1 MASGAETM
9 TSYAVHTR
17 ETAPA
22 ASQALLE
29 GVRRANGFV
38 PNILAIFAEE
48 PAVLRGYLSM
58 SEAFDSSSLDN
69 RERQIVQLAAG
80 VANRCHYCVA
90 AHSTI
95 APHAGVGESTIAAIR
110 AGEIPS
116 DARDAALAQL
126 TRALVEKRG
135 FLSEANQEAFF
146 AVGYGKAQLLAVVF
160 GVAMKTLTNYV
171 NHIAETPLDPPFR
184 ARAFQSPIEVV

>member
-1 MASGAETM
+1 M
-9 TSYAVHTR
+9 TNYAVHTHD
-17 ETAPA
+17 TAPT

-29 GVRRANGFV
+29 GVRKANGFV
-38 PNILAIFAEE
+38 PNILAVFAEE
-48 PAVLRGYLSM
+48 PAVLRGYLGM
-58 SEAFDSSSLDN
+58 SEAFDGSSLDK
-69 RERQIVQLAAG
+69 RERQIVQLAAA

-95 APHAGVGESTIAAIR
+95 APYEGVGESTIAAIR
-110 AGEIPS
+110 AGGTPS

-135 FLSEANQEAFF
+135 FLSKANQEAFF
-146 AVGYGKAQLLAVVF
+146 AAGYGKAQLLAVVF

-171 NHIAETPLDPPFR
+171 NHIAQTPLDPPFR
-184 ARAFQSPIEVV
+184 AQAFQPPVEVA